1 MNALDPKRIIAEVA
15 ARHGI
20 KLDAKDPMMAV
31 VTLNE
36 LALMQFMTPMV
47 ERIEAAGGQF
57 EESYIRTQRRAG
69 KAISEEAREAV
80 SVLRA
85 EIQSDIEGARL
96 NARELVLEVHQAN
109 KHGIMV
115 RWVAVSLI
123 CALIL
128 FVLGF
133 WTGRIL

>member
-36 LALMQFMTPMV
+36 LALMKFMTPMV

-57 EESYIRTQRRAG
+57 EEAYIRTQRRAG

-109 KHGIMV
+109 KRGIMV

>member
-36 LALMQFMTPMV
+36 LALMHFITPTV

-57 EESYIRTQRRAG
+57 EEAYIKTQRRAG
-69 KAISEEAREAV
+69 KAIAEEARDAAA
-80 SVLRA
+80 VLRA
-85 EIQSDIEGARL
+85 EIQTDIESARL
-96 NARELVLEVHQAN
+96 NTRELVLEVHRAN
-109 KHGIMV
+109 KRGIML
-115 RWVAVSLI
+115 RWVGVSLI
-123 CALIL
+123 CALML

-133 WTGRIL
+133 WTGRTP